1 MLLFFISVSLG
12 SGGAGLGAG
21 PYHRLLP
28 IAQHPPCSGVGDWVG
43 AKSRC
48 CAEHC
53 SCPQLCLSQGPDVPR
68 AGTAD
73 PGPGVPVL
81 RLCIWEKTALG
92 EGS

>member
-1 MLLFFISVSLG
+1 MLLFFISVFLG

-21 PYHRLLP
+21 LYHCLLLMV
-28 IAQHPPCSGVGDWVG
+28 QHFPCSGDGGRVG
-43 AKSRC
+43 ARSQC

-53 SCPQLCLSQGPDVPR
+53 SCPQLCLSLSPGVPR
-68 AGTAD
+68 VRTAD

-81 RLCIWEKTALG
+81 RLWIREKTALG